1 MAFTVIWYGKAGIV
15 AKTPFDAQKA
25 ARDNA
30 LQEFAARKLD
40 DGIVAVQ
47 VRNDSGD
54 VVFSH
59 AGGSNSQ
66 RI

>member
-15 AKTPFDAQKA
+15 AKTPFDAQRA
-25 ARDNA
+25 ARDHA
-30 LQEFAARKLD
+30 LEAFAARKLD
-40 DGIVAVQ
+40 DGIVAIQ

-59 AGGSNSQ
+59 AGGSNTK

>member
-25 ARDNA
+25 ARDHA
-30 LQEFAARKLD
+30 LEAFATRKLD
-40 DGIVAVQ
+40 DEIVAVQ

-54 VVFSH
+54 VVL
-59 AGGSNSQ
+59 ALGGSTTK